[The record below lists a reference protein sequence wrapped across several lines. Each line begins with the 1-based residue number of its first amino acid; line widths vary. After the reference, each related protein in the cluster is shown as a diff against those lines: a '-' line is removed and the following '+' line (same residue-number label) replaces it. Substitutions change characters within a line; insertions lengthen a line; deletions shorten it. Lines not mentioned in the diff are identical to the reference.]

1 MKLMF
6 CSSNLIG
13 ALLIK
18 AVTWSKWSHVAILID
33 DKTAIEAVHPAVRYV
48 GVSNLKAKYKHWCIV
63 DVPVHDEAAAIE
75 YAKSQ
80 IAKPY
85 DYTALAGIFFHRDWG
100 DPANWYCAELAA
112 STVVN
117 GGFRL
122 FRRKF
127 INRIVPQHLWMLDFD
142 IVEASQG

>member
-18 AVTWSKWSHVAILID
+18 VVTWSKWSHVAILID
-33 DKTAIEAVHPAVRYV
+33 DDTAIEAVHPKVRYV
-48 GVSNLKAKYKHWCIV
+48 SVAELKAKYKSWCIV
-63 DVPVHDEAAAIE
+63 DVPVDDEAAAIA

-80 IAKPY
+80 ISKPY
-85 DYTALAGIFFHRDWG
+85 DYTALIGIFFHRDWG
-100 DPANWYCAELAA
+100 DPSDWYCAELAA
-112 STVVN
+112 STIVN
-117 GGFRL
+117 GGKKL

-127 INRIVPQHLWMLDFD
+127 ISRIVPQHLWMMDFD
-142 IVEASQG
+142 ILETP